1 MDDQSTS
8 EGASS
13 RNHGGTE
20 KVHPSEYL
28 EFATVAESGRI
39 GTQHDSILAKN
50 KNISTSRSPERGYV
64 DRERITQS
72 NDDLFR
78 GMSVA
83 IPNLRR
89 LSADARAHTEA
100 EHKMSFIE
108 GCKLYPKAIA
118 WSVLLSSAIIME
130 GFDLTLISSFQAFPI
145 FRRTYGEPADPGGHN
160 HQISPAWQTGLQ
172 NGAIAGEILG
182 LFLNGWMVDRF
193 GYQRTMVI
201 SLIWM
206 CLFVFLAFFAFNIQM
221 LLASQVLCGIPWGIF
236 QTLSMTYAAEIMPIA
251 LRAYLLANVNM

>member
-1 MDDQSTS
+1 MDDTS
-8 EGASS
+8 KSESASS
-13 RNHGGTE
+13 RNHGSTD

-28 EFATVAESGRI
+28 EFATVAASGRI
-39 GTQHDSILAKN
+39 GTQHGPTQDFDKHEPQMRIADRGDVNRASI
-50 KNISTSRSPERGYV
+50 TR
-64 DRERITQS
+64 S

-100 EHKMSFIE
+100 EHNMSFAE

-118 WSVLLSSAIIME
+118 WSILLSATIIME
-130 GFDLTLISSFQAFPI
+130 GFDLTLIASFQAFPV
-145 FRRTYGEPADPGGHN
+145 FRRTYGEPADPDGHN
-160 HQISPAWQTGLQ
+160 HQISPPWQTALQ
-172 NGAIAGEILG
+172 NGAIVGEIIG
-182 LFLNGWMVDRF
+182 LFMKGWLTDRY
-193 GYQRTMVI
+193 GYQKTMVI

-206 CLFVFLAFFAFNIQM
+206 SLFAFLAFFAFNIEL

-236 QTLSMTYAAEIMPIA
+236 QTLSMTYAAGWYFHP
-251 LRAYLLANVNM
+251 